1 MGGWV
6 KKGKGL
12 SQEKKILI
20 DTDNGMVITR
30 EKEGLGEIEEG
41 KEGTRG
47 DDLTQDDDHTIYR

>member
-1 MGGWV
+1 MHEGRLGGWV

-47 DDLTQDDDHTIYR
+47 DDLQ